1 VCIVNH
7 WRGLRDLNYIVMKGL
22 VYYVGE
28 EWQLTSKNTKLKRES
43 TYVEVRD
50 WSLPKVKKGVTKV
63 TFKSGRVEYLS
74 GKRVG
79 GQVYKALNTDKSKI
93 KTIIYI

>member
-1 VCIVNH
+1 
-7 WRGLRDLNYIVMKGL
+7 MKGI

-28 EWQLTSKNTKLKRES
+28 EWQLNSKNTKQKRES

-50 WSLPKVKKGVTKV
+50 WSMQKVYKGCTKV
-63 TFKSGRVEYLS
+63 TFKSGRVEYLN

-79 GQVYKALNTDKSKI
+79 GQVYKALNTDKNKI
-93 KTIIYI
+93 KSIKFI

>member
-1 VCIVNH
+1 
-7 WRGLRDLNYIVMKGL
+7 MKGL

-28 EWQLTSKNTKLKRES
+28 EWQLTSKNTKTKRES

-50 WSLPKVKKGVTKV
+50 WSLPKVYKGCTKV
-63 TFKSGRVEYLS
+63 TFKNGRVEYLN

-79 GQVYKALNTDKSKI
+79 GQVYKALNTDKSLI
-93 KTIIYI
+93 KSIKFI

>member
-1 VCIVNH
+1 
-7 WRGLRDLNYIVMKGL
+7 MKGL

-93 KTIIYI
+93 KSIIYI